1 MLPLE
6 DITLRVTFKVVPEA
20 RDIGDLIQ
28 EKYSAN
34 NEILTSD
41 LNQSPRFLD
50 NAENTHFCQY
60 IMMDGMEDARMIQ
73 LYGKALKGVN
83 LLVICPTQPD
93 YHKQTRAFLKKMMES
108 LSVIQ

>member
-1 MLPLE
+1 M
-6 DITLRVTFKVVPEA
+6 IPEA
-20 RDIGDLIQ
+20 TDIGDLIQ
-28 EKYSAN
+28 EKYSVN

-41 LNQSPRFLD
+41 LNRSPRFLD
-50 NAENTHFCQY
+50 GAENTHFCQY
-60 IMMDGMEDARMIQ
+60 IMMDGMEDARLIQ

-93 YHKQTRAFLKKMMES
+93 YHKQTRAFLKEMMES